1 MNRINVLSLSLA
13 LLVSASAY
21 AMESAVASAVDAA
34 AQAAPAVPA
43 GTPVVASQGIL
54 QKGVESMRAAGS
66 AIRNGATN
74 SWRGITAS
82 ADWTK
87 KAVSNGYT
95 NTLTFTQGQFTN
107 HPTRT
112 YTILGVAATVAIVAG
127 SAWLFNYF
135 TSKPSKE
142 GRRHTRLA

>member
-1 MNRINVLSLSLA
+1 MQQLKLHSGSR
-13 LLVSASAY
+13 
-21 AMESAVASAVDAA
+21 
-34 AQAAPAVPA
+34 A

-87 KAVSNGYT
+87 KAVSNGYLIPSLSLRD
-95 NTLTFTQGQFTN
+95 NLLTIQRALTPF
-107 HPTRT
+107 
-112 YTILGVAATVAIVAG
+112 LV
-127 SAWLFNYF
+127 
-135 TSKPSKE
+135 
-142 GRRHTRLA
+142 